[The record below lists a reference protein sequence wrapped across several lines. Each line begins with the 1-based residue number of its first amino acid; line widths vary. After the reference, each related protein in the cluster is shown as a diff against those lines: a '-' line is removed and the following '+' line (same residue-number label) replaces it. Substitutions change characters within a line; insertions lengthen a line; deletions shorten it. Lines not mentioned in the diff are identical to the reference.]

1 MGELGKRTPPEGT
14 RHGEKETALTTLNFK
29 DKMPRRRKAYWFF

>member
-14 RHGEKETALTTLNFK
+14 RDREKERALTTLNFK
-29 DKMPRRRKAYWFF
+29 DKMPKRRKAYWFF